1 MFTHIFK
8 GLKAADYANGG
19 QLIIVAKTKE
29 ARATAAKI
37 PGAIIVNSQKKV
49 PAVLDGLMPKR
60 K

>member
-29 ARATAAKI
+29 ERAIAEKI
-37 PGAIIVNSQKKV
+37 SGATI
-49 PAVLDGLMPKR
+49 LDSYDKMLEILEGLVPKR